1 MITNLDNR
9 KTERISLGISVI
21 VKSKLNKEDFWKE
34 TSELIS
40 VSQMGA
46 GFYLKRE
53 CQIGQLLS
61 LLIPMP
67 KHLRQYDEAKE
78 QYRIWGVVQ
87 HCNKLGNDE
96 EYHTGVAFIG
106 KKPPAS
112 YYENPLQ
119 SYRIVGMNSEGLWNV
134 LEIVGRSF
142 VNRKH
147 PRFWIT
153 LEVEVSGTNTDS
165 QDISDLFAKTENIS
179 ASGASVFSHLKLD
192 VGDSI
197 LFNCKELEFS
207 SKAIIRNRQ
216 AEDDLTSKLHLEF
229 LDASFP
235 VEKLTLQ
242 FEDSNE
248 N

>member
-1 MITNLDNR
+1 MITNLENR
-9 KTERISLGISVI
+9 KTERISMGISAI
-21 VKSKLNKEDFWKE
+21 VRARLNEDEIWKE
-34 TSELIS
+34 KSDLIS
-40 VSQMGA
+40 VSRLGA
-46 GFYLKRE
+46 GFYLQRE

-67 KHLRQYDEAKE
+67 KHLRQYDEDKE
-78 QYRIWGVVQ
+78 YYRVWGVVQ
-87 HCNKLGNDE
+87 HCNKIGNDE

-106 KKPPAS
+106 KKPPAG

-119 SYRIVGMNSEGLWNV
+119 SYRIVGMNVQGFWNV

-147 PRFWIT
+147 PRFWIM
-153 LEVEVSGTNTDS
+153 LEVEVSGTDVNEKEV
-165 QDISDLFAKTENIS
+165 SDFFAKTENIS
-179 ASGASVFSHLKLD
+179 SSGACVFSNLKLD

-197 LFNCKELEFS
+197 FFNYKKFEFS

-216 AEDDLTSKLHLEF
+216 EEGDLTSKLHLEF
-229 LDASFP
+229 LDDSFP